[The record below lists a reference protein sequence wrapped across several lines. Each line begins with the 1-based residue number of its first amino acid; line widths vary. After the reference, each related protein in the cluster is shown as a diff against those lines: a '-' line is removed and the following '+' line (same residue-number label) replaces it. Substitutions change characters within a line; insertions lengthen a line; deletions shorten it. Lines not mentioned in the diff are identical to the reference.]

1 MSCRN
6 GSPVLSSA
14 GFFLYY
20 FLDANVI
27 LKSGKKMPLMAK
39 VLPLCVDVVIKRKVD
54 RAKVLTSFLNFTF
67 DRDNKL

>member
-1 MSCRN
+1 LRLSCRN

-39 VLPLCVDVVIKRKVD
+39 VLPLCVDVVIE
-54 RAKVLTSFLNFTF
+54 
-67 DRDNKL
+67 